1 MDKIVVIDF
10 GGQYTHLIAR
20 RIRQLGVY
28 SEIAP
33 YKVEFDENDYKG
45 IILSGGPSSVYATNA
60 PKLDVSKFTIPVLG
74 ICYGHQLIAQ
84 ELGGKVDPST
94 TREYGKTVLYVDN
107 KNTLFKDLSE
117 KEIVWMSHGDKVT
130 DFNRAI
136 VYAHTENTPMAAY
149 SYKNFYGLQFHP
161 EVRHTEHGM
170 QLLSNFA
177 FEICQCK
184 KEWSMGDFIEKS
196 VREIRELVKEDH
208 VLMGVSGGIDSTVAA
223 TLIDRAI
230 GDKLHCIFV
239 DHGLLRKN
247 EVEEVMSYLKFE
259 NLELIETSN
268 LFLQRLKGIKDPEE
282 KRHII
287 ATTFIEVFE
296 EAAKKLEQKY
306 GKIRFLGQ
314 GTIYSDRIESADPS
328 EEASRIKS
336 HHNVVLPDMQ
346 FELLEP
352 LKELY
357 KDEVREVAR
366 QLKLPWKR
374 HPFPGPGL
382 AARIIG
388 EITED
393 KIRICREASYIVE
406 EELKRAGF
414 YDHAFMCFAIVGDDL
429 ATGVMGDARK
439 LGHIITVRVIQSDDI
454 MTADWMKL
462 PYEVLEKISNRITN
476 EVQNATWVTYTISS
490 KPPACMEPQ

>member
-20 RIRQLGVY
+20 RVRQLGVY
-28 SEIAP
+28 SEISP
-33 YKVEFDENDYKG
+33 YKVDFDENEYKG
-45 IILSGGPSSVYATNA
+45 IILSGGPSSVYALNA
-60 PKLDVSKFTIPVLG
+60 PKLDVSKFKIPVLG
-74 ICYGHQLIAQ
+74 ICYGHQLIAH

-94 TREYGKTVLYVDN
+94 TREYGKTTLYVDN
-107 KNTLFKDLSE
+107 NNALFKDLSG

-130 DFNRAI
+130 DFNGVT

-149 SYKNFYGLQFHP
+149 AYKNFYGLQFHP
-161 EVRHTEHGM
+161 EVQHTLHGM
-170 QLLSNFA
+170 QILSNFV

-196 VREIRELVKEDH
+196 VQEIKDIVKEDR

-223 TLIDRAI
+223 TLVNRAI
-230 GDKLHCIFV
+230 GNKLHCIFV
-239 DHGLLRKN
+239 DHGLLRKK
-247 EVEEVMSYLKFE
+247 EVEDAMSYLKFE
-259 NLELIETSN
+259 NLEQIETSE

-296 EAAKKLEQKY
+296 KAAKVLEEKY

-336 HHNVVLPDMQ
+336 HHNVVLPDME

-366 QLKLPWKR
+366 QLNLPWNR

-388 EITED
+388 EITKD
-393 KIRICREASYIVE
+393 KIRICRDASYIVE
-406 EELKRAGF
+406 EELKKAGI
-414 YDHAFMCFAIVGDDL
+414 YDQCFMCFAVVGDDL
-429 ATGVMGDARK
+429 ATGVMGDARNI
-439 LGHIITVRVIQSDDI
+439 GHIVTVRVIQSDDI

-462 PYEVLEKISNRITN
+462 PYNVLEKISNRITN
-476 EVQNATWVTYTISS
+476 EVQNVTWVTYAISS